1 VERHRKVGPW
11 SVLAQR
17 TVYDNPWIQ
26 VAHADVLTPAGGPG
40 LYGTVHFKNLAIGVV
55 PVDAE
60 GHTFLVGQH
69 RFPLDQYSWEIPEGG
84 GKPGVDPRESAA
96 RELQEETGLIAR
108 HWQELLQADLSN
120 SVTDEKAFA
129 YLAWDLTQSAASPE
143 ETEELAIRRVPL
155 TEAFAMV
162 ASGAIRDAL
171 SVLALQAVQLLHL
184 SGRLPVRCA

>member
-1 VERHRKVGPW
+1 MERHRKVGPW